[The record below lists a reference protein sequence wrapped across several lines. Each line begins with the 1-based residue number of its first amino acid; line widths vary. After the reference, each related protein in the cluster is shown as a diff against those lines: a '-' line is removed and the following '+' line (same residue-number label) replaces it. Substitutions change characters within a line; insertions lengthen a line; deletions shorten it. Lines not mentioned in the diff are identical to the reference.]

1 MMLEMIKAFSEDSD
15 ERAAAE
21 HIHMRAARA
30 WYGASVSFASD
41 LEGQAGAFHNMRPSK
56 LRT

>member
-1 MMLEMIKAFSEDSD
+1 MMLEMIKAFSEHSD

-30 WYGASVSFASD
+30 WYGSSVSFDSD
-41 LEGQAGAFHNMRPSK
+41 QEDGLSPNYP
-56 LRT
+56 